1 MSTVCSAEVFRAPKR
16 LAVRRLA
23 RRARRLSRVAA
34 VAVAFLVGGC
44 GGSAPETPPQPV
56 PEAEAPETRD
66 LALGQV
72 VGAAP
77 EGDAII
83 RAIVLLDPKQALDLP
98 LPEALP
104 VMDQIGRQFV
114 PRFILV
120 RAGQTINFTN
130 SEDDIHTVHVKD
142 STGHSIFN
150 VASINGSSYTHT
162 FEVGDEFSVECNTH
176 TEMSADIMVVE
187 SPYAVVSERDGSF
200 TVPDVIPGHYTA
212 TMIIGKE
219 RRTHEV
225 EIVAG
230 RNELDLTEL

>member
-1 MSTVCSAEVFRAPKR
+1 
-16 LAVRRLA
+16 
-23 RRARRLSRVAA
+23 
-34 VAVAFLVGGC
+34 
-44 GGSAPETPPQPV
+44 
-56 PEAEAPETRD
+56 
-66 LALGQV
+66 LGQV